1 MMLDELLEARET
13 ESMEELCARLGTFL
27 GYEQPVAPSV
37 IRRFSADPEFA
48 QNLITCR
55 QTPAFLQV
63 LLNSPETRKYEQP
76 EDKPPVQ
83 TQMAEN
89 SADPAPVRQRTSLEL
104 AAKAAK
110 AFMKWGQAGF
120 SQVDAATYQRR
131 LDACRACPHF
141 VEAGQQ
147 IVYRLATTEKDDRRK
162 ICNVCGCVVASK
174 ARLPGEACPMPHSED
189 PALNRWHE
197 PIRSR

>member
-1 MMLDELLEARET
+1 MMLDELLAARET

-27 GYEQPVAPSV
+27 GREQPVAPSV
-37 IRRFSADPEFA
+37 VRRFSADPEFA

-63 LLNSPETRKYEQP
+63 LLNSPETKKYEQP
-76 EDKPPVQ
+76 EDMQPVQ
-83 TQMAEN
+83 KQTAEN
-89 SADPAPVRQRTSLEL
+89 MASAHQRSSLEL

-110 AFMKWGQAGF
+110 AFIKWGQAGF

-131 LDACRACPHF
+131 LNACRACPHF

-147 IVYRLATTEKDDRRK
+147 IVYRLATTEKDDKRK

-174 ARLPGEACPMPHSED
+174 ARLPGETCPMPHPED
-189 PALNRWHE
+189 PTLNRWCE
-197 PIRSR
+197 PLHTR